1 MEFFFKW
8 IATLSQTE
16 QIGYASAVLFIMFFI
31 PFAPV
36 FFKACKKIVLWKKM
50 SVSVF
55 NYKLNSSSN
64 DIEKNNI
71 DFVIEGSKITLY
83 WEIEGAISI
92 KLYPKIG
99 KVSVNAAS
107 VIVTKENRHFILEAR
122 GIFSKK
128 QLSLEI
134 PHDKIKSL
142 ETKELSDAEVYTR
155 VKNIKSFPY
164 TESKTLNNQF
174 TKSFSL
180 NKPLTKLR
188 MHFTSD
194 LNYKLSDKLNY
205 RKHQVKKDVEEQSLL
220 KIYNFSTKKYNKIN
234 HQKPINFK
242 EL

>member
-8 IATLSQTE
+8 ISTLSQAE
-16 QIGYASAVLFIMFFI
+16 QIGYASAVAFIMFFI
-31 PFAPV
+31 PFSPV
-36 FFKACKKIVLWKKM
+36 FFKACKKIVLWRKM

-55 NYKLNSSSN
+55 NYKSFSLINEL
-64 DIEKNNI
+64 EKKEI
-71 DFVIEGSKITLY
+71 DFVIEGGKVLLY
-83 WEIEGAISI
+83 WEVEGAICV

-99 KVSVNAAS
+99 KVSGNSAS
-107 VIVTKENRHFILEAR
+107 VIVTKENRHFVLEAR

-134 PHDKIKSL
+134 PLDKIKSL

-164 TESKTLNNQF
+164 TESTTLNNQF

-205 RKHQVKKDVEEQSLL
+205 RKKQVKKDVEEQSLL